1 LIEPA
6 QYMLCMLELLRLR
19 AGLCNATETG
29 APAAAQQ
36 LERAIDVARG
46 QGARLPEL
54 RAATELAKLWLD
66 QGESER
72 ARSLLAPIATSFSE
86 GFNLADVQNA
96 KATLAAMQ

>member
-1 LIEPA
+1 
-6 QYMLCMLELLRLR
+6 MLCTPELLRLR
-19 AGLCNATETG
+19 ACLFNATETG
-29 APAAAQQ
+29 APAAVQQ
-36 LERAIDVARG
+36 LRQGIDVARG

-86 GFNLADVQNA
+86 GFDLADVQTA